1 MKSPAQEPVHGPGWG
16 ETRKNFTFDGG
27 EYGQRPQRGQS
38 ESAGPSHGRSPH
50 MPGEG
55 KRFHGGSH
63 VETDPQRARKLPMGQ
78 QEAEGESPRVV
89 QEQTAT
95 PGVGGVGGR
104 AWAS

>member
-1 MKSPAQEPVHGPGWG
+1 MVQGGGRQEKTLHV
-16 ETRKNFTFDGG
+16 FDGG

-38 ESAGPSHGRSPH
+38 AGPSRGRSH
-50 MPGEG
+50 HVPGEG
-55 KRFHGGSH
+55 KRFHGGGH
-63 VETDPQRARKLPMGQ
+63 VETDPQRARKLPVGQ

-104 AWAS
+104 DWAS